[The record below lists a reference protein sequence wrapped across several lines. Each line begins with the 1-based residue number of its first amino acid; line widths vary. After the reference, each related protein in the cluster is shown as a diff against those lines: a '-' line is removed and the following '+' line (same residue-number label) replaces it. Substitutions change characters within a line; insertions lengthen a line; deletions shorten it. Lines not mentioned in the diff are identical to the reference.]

1 MIPKI
6 IHYCWFGSKEKDER
20 ILSCIDS
27 WHKFLPDYS
36 FKEWTDKDLPKLD
49 HNAYVYQ
56 AYQAKK
62 YAFVSDVFRLYAL
75 YTEGGIYFDTD
86 VEVKKSFNPLLDL
99 DFFIGSETY
108 GCVKQIGTAV
118 IGAKKNS
125 LIIERLLHTYDDI
138 YFIGD
143 KGYDLTPNTMRLIE
157 PLKRCGFNEVYSEN
171 KPIYNGD
178 KNIIFPCDIFS
189 KESKDSFAVH
199 HFASS
204 WVDDF
209 KCQYFKRIQL
219 CDHIF
224 GFYKFKKIKHNGIF
238 LYPDTIKCKLAEFNY
253 GNKHKILI
261 TTERAKHEI

>member
-20 ILSCIDS
+20 ILSCLDS
-27 WHKFLPDYS
+27 WHKFLPDYL
-36 FKEWTDKDLPKLD
+36 FKEWTDKDLSKLAY
-49 HNAYVYQ
+49 NAYVCQ

-108 GCVKQIGTAV
+108 GHVKQIGTAV
-118 IGAKKNS
+118 IGSEKNS

-138 YFIGD
+138 SFIGD
-143 KGYDLTPNTMRLIE
+143 KGYDMTPNTMRLIE
-157 PLKRCGFNEVYSEN
+157 PLKKCGFNKVYAEVN
-171 KPIYNGD
+171 PIYNGD
-178 KNIIFPCDIFS
+178 KNVIFPCGIFS
-189 KESKDSFAVH
+189 QETKDSFAVH

-209 KCQYFKRIQL
+209 KRQYFKRIHL
-219 CDHIF
+219 FKYVF
-224 GFYKFKKIKHNGIF
+224 GFYKFKKIKHDGVF
-238 LYPDTIKCKLAEFNY
+238 LYPETMKRKLAEFNY
-253 GNKHKILI
+253 GNRHKILI